1 MATTKAREPK
11 VPQGYEDEDSFIK
24 EARERFQEAVDFDK
38 DNRDAGL
45 EDARFAA
52 GEQWDDT
59 AKLARA
65 GRPTLVI
72 NRLPQFIAQVVGD
85 IRINRPSIKVR
96 PAEDADKDL
105 AGIREGMIRAIE
117 RDCDA
122 QGVYATAGQSQV
134 TCGIGNFRAAVK
146 YAGEMA
152 FDRDLTLD
160 RIADPFAVVWD
171 PLSIEP
177 TGRDARYCFVADEVP
192 RKDFEEAYPDEMP
205 SSLEAPSGEREGWF
219 TKDTVRVTEY
229 WRVIEKPM
237 DIALLS
243 DGSVVPMDKVPADAQ
258 VIQTRKSSRKY
269 ACMYLITGSCIL
281 DGPYEWPIDRVP
293 IFRVQ
298 GWEFNVGTK
307 RVRFGLVRWA
317 KDPQR
322 LLNYWRS
329 VAAETLAMAPKG
341 KWLVHET
348 AVDEDSEDDFRQA
361 HNSSDPMLRWKGGIR
376 PEYTQPPAMP
386 AALLQEAALNS
397 QDMKDVTGLQ
407 DASLGVRS
415 NETSGKAIMARQRE
429 GDVATYIY
437 HDNLRAA
444 IAEAGKVLNAM
455 IPVCYDTP
463 RTIRIVGEDDA
474 TKVQRVNDPNN
485 PNSVDINQGRY
496 DVSVETGPSYS
507 TKRAEAADSLI
518 QFMQAV
524 PAAAAVASDLVAKAM
539 DWPMADILAERLK
552 KTIPPQILEGED
564 GQEPKQPNPAEMQAM
579 EMQQQAAQAEV
590 QEKIAN
596 ADKAKAD
603 AAHAMFDAQKA
614 ELELAAMQYHAEQ
627 GDHTFGKMAE
637 MERQMAMRMPQM
649 AEPMPQAAP
658 AGVPTPDQ
666 FDQALQQTRA
676 DPAALQD
683 LSGQGLP
690 TPEEPA
696 MEMPGI

>member
-1 MATTKAREPK
+1 MAA
-11 VPQGYEDEDSFIK
+11 
-24 EARERFQEAVDFDK
+24 
-38 DNRDAGL
+38 
-45 EDARFAA
+45 
-52 GEQWDDT
+52 
-59 AKLARA
+59 
-65 GRPTLVI
+65 
-72 NRLPQFIAQVVGD
+72 
-85 IRINRPSIKVR
+85 
-96 PAEDADKDL
+96 
-105 AGIREGMIRAIE
+105 
-117 RDCDA
+117 
-122 QGVYATAGQSQV
+122 
-134 TCGIGNFRAAVK
+134 
-146 YAGEMA
+146 
-152 FDRDLTLD
+152 
-160 RIADPFAVVWD
+160 
-171 PLSIEP
+171 
-177 TGRDARYCFVADEVP
+177 
-192 RKDFEEAYPDEMP
+192 
-205 SSLEAPSGEREGWF
+205 
-219 TKDTVRVTEY
+219 
-229 WRVIEKPM
+229 
-237 DIALLS
+237 
-243 DGSVVPMDKVPADAQ
+243 
-258 VIQTRKSSRKY
+258 
-269 ACMYLITGSCIL
+269 
-281 DGPYEWPIDRVP
+281 
-293 IFRVQ
+293 
-298 GWEFNVGTK
+298 
-307 RVRFGLVRWA
+307 
-317 KDPQR
+317 
-322 LLNYWRS
+322 
-329 VAAETLAMAPKG
+329 KG

-579 EMQQQAAQAEV
+579 EMQQEAAQAEV
-590 QEKIAN
+590 QTKIAQ
-596 ADKAKAD
+596 ADKAKAE
-603 AAHAMFDAQKA
+603 AREAFFDMQIK
-614 ELELAAMQYHAEQ
+614 ELELSAMQRHAMD
-627 GDHTFGKMAE
+627 GDFTFGKQAE
-637 MERQMAMRMPQM
+637 MERQMAMRFPQM
-649 AEPMPQAAP
+649 PAEAAPEPMPLPMQ
-658 AGVPTPDQ
+658 GEPDI
-666 FDQALQQTRA
+666 
-676 DPAALQD
+676 AALQE

-696 MEMPGI
+696 MEMTGI